1 MNKADLTFEKIDP
14 NYYVDTSEKRKSNL
28 FGSASESKKKDKSD
42 FIVNFSVQ
50 ETYSDDLMTK
60 KTKSTRF
67 SQEDFII
74 DDDDF
79 SEDFGQDKESEI
91 HIEDKSIPPGAY
103 HANFH
108 KPRCCCSYRFLQAFR
123 IVAIICCMPVILISV
138 VMNGI
143 EYFI

>member
-1 MNKADLTFEKIDP
+1 M
-14 NYYVDTSEKRKSNL
+14 
-28 FGSASESKKKDKSD
+28 FGSASESKKKDKEN

-50 ETYSDDLMTK
+50 ETYNDDLMTK